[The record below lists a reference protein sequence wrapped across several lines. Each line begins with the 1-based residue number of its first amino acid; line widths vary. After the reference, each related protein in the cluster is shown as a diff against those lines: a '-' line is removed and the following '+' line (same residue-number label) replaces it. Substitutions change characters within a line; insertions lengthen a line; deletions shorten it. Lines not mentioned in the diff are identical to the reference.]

1 MKIEEICEY
10 YGIQNY
16 TINDDGSIDVDGNVN
31 LAYKGLTIIPL
42 KFNKVT
48 GYFSCSVN
56 KLTSLEGCP
65 IWVGGS
71 FHCYANKLVNLIGC
85 PSYVGAMFN
94 CNDNYLTTL
103 EGCPSYVGGYFYCLQ
118 NPPLPKEI
126 MDNPKAEI
134 LRLQREAKLNTL
146 LNSF

>member
-16 TINDDGSIDVDGNVN
+16 TINDDGTIDVDGNVDLN
-31 LAYKGLTIIPL
+31 DRSLTKLPL

-65 IWVGGS
+65 IWVGGR
-71 FHCYANKLVNLIGC
+71 FHCW
-85 PSYVGAMFN
+85 
-94 CNDNYLTTL
+94 DNRLTSL

>member
-1 MKIEEICEY
+1 MNIDEICEY
-10 YGIQNY
+10 YGIKNY
-16 TINDDGSIDVDGNVN
+16 TINPDNTIDVDGNVY
-31 LAYKGLTIIPL
+31 LSRIGLTKLPL

-65 IWVGGS
+65 IWVGGR
-71 FHCYANKLVNLIGC
+71 FHCW
-85 PSYVGAMFN
+85 
-94 CNDNYLTTL
+94 DNRLTSL